1 MKKIVP
7 VFKVSNMREA
17 LKHYTQVLDFVMTDP
32 DDTDDSPVIDLGNGG
47 ATFQITI
54 FESDSLFGSVAN
66 VWVDNVDEL
75 FAKYKSRGLDTSRKP
90 NSPVH
95 QDPID
100 QTWGRREFYVTDA
113 DGNTLRF
120 CQPIK

>member
-7 VFKVSNMREA
+7 VFKVSNIHEA
-17 LKHYTQVLDFVMTDP
+17 LKHYTEVLDFVMTDP
-32 DDTDDSPVIDLGNGG
+32 EDTVDSPVIDLGNGG
-47 ATFQITI
+47 AAFQITI
-54 FESDSLFGSVAN
+54 HESDRLFGSVAN
-66 VWVDNVDEL
+66 VWVHDVDQL
-75 FAKYKSRGLDTSRKP
+75 FAKYKSRGLDTSQKP

-95 QDPID
+95 QGPTD